1 MISIRKPVIGS
12 SSFEE
17 LDKGKTNLLFHSS
30 RNPLYHPVLA
40 PCSSLVQD
48 QNRPGSMKAL
58 FLVPVSLLAVL
69 LAGCTAVGPG
79 GSVTTLH
86 HPDPPPQST
95 TLYSWSRDDGTGP
108 VSIHIN
114 LGRQRLYVSREGRRI
129 ASTYVATGREG
140 HDTPPGTFR
149 VQEKV
154 ANKTSNRYGWIENSV
169 GEKVDPV
176 ASPGDSVPSGY
187 RYVPA
192 PMPYWMRLTGT
203 GIGLHAGYI
212 PRPGTT
218 ASHGCIR
225 MPERF
230 AARLFDAVTL
240 GTTVTIERGHYD
252 PWVIHPDP
260 LPRPQEKPRT
270 RNGLRVISPDDPW
283 IIWPEGHPRSR

>member
-1 MISIRKPVIGS
+1 
-12 SSFEE
+12 
-17 LDKGKTNLLFHSS
+17 
-30 RNPLYHPVLA
+30 
-40 PCSSLVQD
+40 
-48 QNRPGSMKAL
+48 MKAL
-58 FLVPVSLLAVL
+58 VPALAGLAPLLLASCGNTDASKLITKPARAGKL
-69 LAGCTAVGPG
+69 LE
-79 GSVTTLH
+79 
-86 HPDPPPQST
+86 ST
-95 TLYSWSRDDGTGP
+95 TLYHWTTDDGEGP

-114 LGRQRLYVSREGRRI
+114 LGRQRLYVTREGRRI

-154 ANKTSNRYGWIENSV
+154 ADKTSNRYGWIENSV

-176 ASPGDSVPSGY
+176 ASPGDSVPTGY

-212 PRPGTT
+212 PRPGTA

-225 MPERF
+225 MPEKF

-252 PWVIHPDP
+252 PWVVHPDP
-260 LPRPQEKPRT
+260 LPRPQKKPRT